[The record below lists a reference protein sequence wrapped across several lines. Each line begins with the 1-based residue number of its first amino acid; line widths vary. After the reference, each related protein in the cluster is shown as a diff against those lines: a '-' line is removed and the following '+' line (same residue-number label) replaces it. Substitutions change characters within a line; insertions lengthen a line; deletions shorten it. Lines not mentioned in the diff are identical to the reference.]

1 MHTDI
6 LQVDR
11 FETKRP
17 DKRIRPGQ
25 RRAAPVGFYDE
36 LKVGPCVVVSREMG
50 SGGSQVASRVAKR
63 MGWAVLDKEIVDKLA
78 SQYGTPRVVLDA
90 VDEKKVGWLLDL
102 LNGWIE
108 GHGFSQLSY
117 VNRLGS
123 LFNTV
128 AKGGN
133 VVIVGRGAK
142 FLLPNTAG
150 FSVRIVAPLDF
161 RVEQVILRQGV
172 SASEV
177 RRLIKESDKGRQAF
191 IEMFFHQNVADPHVH
206 DLVVNIK
213 QLSQDDAVNLI
224 VSAVHF
230 WLKRRGFEA
239 PDERPSTLTPPN
251 LRSAS

>member
-6 LQVDR
+6 FPVD
-11 FETKRP
+11 EIEMKRP
-17 DKRIRPGQ
+17 DKRMRPGQ
-25 RRAAPVGFYDE
+25 RRDAPVRFYDE
-36 LKVGPCVVVSREMG
+36 LYVGPCVLVSREIG
-50 SGGSQVASRVAKR
+50 SGGSQIASRVAQR
-63 MGWAVLDKEIVDKLA
+63 LGWPVLDKQIVDKLA

-90 VDEKKVGWLLDL
+90 VDEKKVGWLLDMF
-102 LNGWIE
+102 NGWIE

-117 VNRLGS
+117 VNRLGR

-128 AKGGN
+128 AKRGN

-142 FLLPNTAG
+142 FLLPKTAG

-172 SASEV
+172 SAAKA
-177 RRLIKESDKGRQAF
+177 RALIEQSDRDRQAF
-191 IEMFFHQNVADPHVH
+191 IETFFHHNVADPHDH

-224 VSAVHF
+224 VSAAHS
-230 WLKRRGFEA
+230 WLKRRGFEVPNEGFRA
-239 PDERPSTLTPPN
+239 LTTSDF
-251 LRSAS
+251 RSAS